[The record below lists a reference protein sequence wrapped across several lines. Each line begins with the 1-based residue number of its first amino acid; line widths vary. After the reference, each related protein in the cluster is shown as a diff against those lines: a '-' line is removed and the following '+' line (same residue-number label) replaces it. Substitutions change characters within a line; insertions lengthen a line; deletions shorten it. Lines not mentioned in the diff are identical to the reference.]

1 MLQVAAA
8 TNCKHHYGVEKADIP
23 AKYAEV
29 SGQGPWTASAPLPR
43 REGGRGAGGCWDGE
57 REGRPGGVCGGSLAW
72 RARAGPAW
80 CVSVSRRCGLVAPR
94 AGRPASLPGQRPP
107 GAGVSGL
114 WAVDASEQRLVP
126 WSMLSFW
133 VRCWWPWVSWTS
145 ERFSAPQCAPWG
157 PRILPGW
164 MHTGLCG
171 EGGRGEPQVATRV
184 RGVASTA
191 SPLTGCPILPLADHG
206 PRVQEVDEMVRKKAC
221 RIHSECHRSA
231 PRGYR
236 VPALPPPDPPSLS
249 SRDPGSSPPGL
260 G

>member
-1 MLQVAAA
+1 M
-8 TNCKHHYGVEKADIP
+8 
-23 AKYAEV
+23 
-29 SGQGPWTASAPLPR
+29 
-43 REGGRGAGGCWDGE
+43 
-57 REGRPGGVCGGSLAW
+57 AW
-72 RARAGPAW
+72 RAHAGPAW

-133 VRCWWPWVSWTS
+133 VRRWWPWVSWTS

-171 EGGRGEPQVATRV
+171 EGGKGEPQVATRV